1 MPLTASKTATWVTAR
16 ARAALGGAVLSVRM
30 LPARRLT
37 QSVMT
42 SARTGPA
49 TPSRAA
55 AQKPE
60 INSLRSM
67 GGPLFKSYET
77 DFPSPDLRESDYL
90 LIQPCENTRWSPP
103 ETREL
108 GKSGRKIG
116 GGGLQY
122 CGTEGSTWRLQAWM
136 PPARL

>member
-37 QSVMT
+37 QAVMT

-60 INSLRSM
+60 TNSLRSM
-67 GGPLFKSYET
+67 GVPLFKSYET
-77 DFPSPDLRESDYL
+77 NFPSPDLRESDYL

-103 ETREL
+103 EP
-108 GKSGRKIG
+108 GGSGIAAGIG
-116 GGGLQY
+116 ERDFSTAARRDRPGGSRRG
-122 CGTEGSTWRLQAWM
+122 CR
-136 PPARL
+136 